1 MKIKINKIGG
11 PFQHSASS
19 HPWDLPDYVE
29 WVTDN
34 SASVSIHMDEAIFQE
49 PKNGAINYAWLVE
62 SSAIIPQIIE
72 HLKLNIGLIE
82 SRFEAI
88 FTHDRRLLEFSD
100 KFRWSPQTSR
110 TWIKEKN
117 IKRKTKL
124 ISMIASRKVM
134 CPGHQLRQ
142 QVIEHFQGKIDH
154 FGSGFKN
161 IATKE
166 EGLSDYCFS
175 IAMENDNYPSNI
187 SEKIVDCFAT
197 GTIPVYWGPDTVVDH
212 FNPEGIIKLDNNFAL
227 EQLSP
232 DYYISKFDAVKDNYL
247 RAMEI
252 PLIEDYLYL
261 NYIRNR
267 VN

>member
-11 PFQHSASS
+11 PFQHSFGS
-19 HPWDLPDYVE
+19 HPFDNPTYVDWVQDL
-29 WVTDN
+29 
-34 SASVSIHMDEAIFQE
+34 SASISIHMDEAIFVE
-49 PKNGAINYAWLVE
+49 PKSNSINYAWLVE

-72 HLKLNIGLIE
+72 LLKRNLHVIE

-88 FTHDRRLLEFSD
+88 FTHDQRLLDLSD
-100 KFRWSPQTSR
+100 KFKWCPQTSR
-110 TWIKEKN
+110 TWIKAKGISRK
-117 IKRKTKL
+117 IKL
-124 ISMIASRKVM
+124 VSMIASRKVM

-142 QVIEHFQGKIDH
+142 QVVEHLRGRVDH
-154 FGSGFKN
+154 FGTGFKS
-161 IATKE
+161 ITSKE

-212 FNPEGIIKLDNNFAL
+212 FNADGIIKLDSNFTL
-227 EQLSP
+227 EQLNL
-232 DYYISKFDAVKDNYL
+232 DYYISKFDAVKENYIK
-247 RAMEI
+247 AMEI
-252 PLIEDYLYL
+252 PLIEDYLYV
-261 NYIRNR
+261 NYISKR